1 MQPRKHVRP
10 GRVRGALFA
19 SAVALCALLAGAG
32 APARAEPA
40 ALTPLQFALA
50 TPAMRLAALGRDGLD
65 PAERPLAQAELRR
78 LGYGWAGPGLA
89 AGEMRLRPLLSYDPN
104 ANGGYEATGFDLGGF
119 AFRVDPDY
127 RARAR
132 LMAGLRGQANAVFA
146 LGGRFAA
153 EAFLDARYL
162 HALGGTEAKS
172 TAQAGACLRQG
183 LSARTSLRECLSTGF
198 SRTTLGFSRGSAAE
212 IGLSHGFGL
221 GPVLLEGGG
230 VLRRARLA
238 QGARQWQGTATLA
251 TVWPGATRLDLAL
264 SLGEPVAS
272 EVAMRHR
279 LGLALTRQILGE
291 WTRIELAQEQ
301 RAGGQFLGSARRER
315 RVSARLVRG
324 VPLVSGRGRP
334 LAADLALGW
343 ELVTARQSVLAERS
357 LTVEL
362 SLRF

>member
-1 MQPRKHVRP
+1 MRFRKHVRP
-10 GRVRGALFA
+10 GWVRGALFA
-19 SAVALCALLAGAG
+19 SAAMVCGLLAGAG
-32 APARAEPA
+32 APARAEPPA
-40 ALTPLQFALA
+40 HTPLQFALA
-50 TPAMRLAALGRDGLD
+50 TPAMRLAALGRDGLT
-65 PAERPLAQAELRR
+65 PAERSLAQTELRR

-89 AGEMRLRPLLSYDPN
+89 AGEARLRPLLSYDPN
-104 ANGGYEATGFDLGGF
+104 ANGGYEASGFDLGGF
-119 AFRVDPDY
+119 DFTIDPDY

-132 LMAGLRGQANAVFA
+132 LMAGVRGQANAVFA

-153 EAFLDARYL
+153 EAFLDARSL
-162 HALGGTEAKS
+162 HALGGSEAKT
-172 TAQAGACLRQG
+172 TAQAEACLRQG
-183 LSARTSLRECLSTGF
+183 LSARTSLRECLGTGF
-198 SRTTLGFSRGSAAE
+198 SQTTLGFSRGSAAE

-221 GPVLLEGGG
+221 GSVLLEGGG

-238 QGARQWQGTATLA
+238 QGALQWQGTATLA
-251 TVWPGATRLDLAL
+251 TVSPGATRLDLAL
-264 SLGEPVAS
+264 SLGEPVTS

-291 WTRIELAQEQ
+291 WTRLELAQEQ

-324 VPLVSGRGRP
+324 VPLTSGGRRP
-334 LAADLALGW
+334 VAADLSLGW
-343 ELVTARQSVLAERS
+343 ELVTARQSVLAQRS